1 MNLYKTHCIIECG
14 FLHIPKTLGTGIP
27 VCKTEFILDTMLCIS
42 CTISDIVEKGL
53 SEPVILL
60 YR

>member
-1 MNLYKTHCIIECG
+1 MNLYKTHC
-14 FLHIPKTLGTGIP
+14 IPKTLGTGIP

-53 SEPVILL
+53 SKPVILR